1 MSQNPKSEPIA
12 CESVAATSTA
22 TTAPARM
29 PATGTA
35 AGAPAAYA
43 AALSAGAGVVPAAV
57 PCAAMR
63 VGASPLARPPRRAAR
78 RALGD
83 PGRDA
88 ALPSSAESLDRAPW
102 RRGAS
107 DAEATVRGAA
117 SPSLVSRAHCTVVAA
132 ICGSA
137 PSTGSEGAGGR
148 PWHPSPPSAAR
159 TPHLPVASDVRRALA
174 SIGRD
179 AMEAGRESA
188 SVPSSSSDSPNASR
202 DAVPDAR
209 RSLAARPIAAARRPL
224 SSDRAASPSSCAMPA
239 LTASVRPSNATEEA
253 SATSRATAPPPAFP
267 CRALTSPPSESSPS
281 CGAASAPARSAS
293 C

>member
-1 MSQNPKSEPIA
+1 M
-12 CESVAATSTA
+12 
-22 TTAPARM
+22 
-29 PATGTA
+29 
-35 AGAPAAYA
+35 
-43 AALSAGAGVVPAAV
+43 PAAV

-63 VGASPLARPPRRAAR
+63 VGASLLARPPRRAAR
-78 RALGD
+78 RALVG

-117 SPSLVSRAHCTVVAA
+117 SPSLVSRAHCTVVDAVG
-132 ICGSA
+132 GSA
-137 PSTGSEGAGGR
+137 PSSGPEGAGGR
-148 PWHPSPPSAAR
+148 PLRPSPLPPAAR
-159 TPHLPVASDVRRALA
+159 TPCLPVASDARRALA
-174 SIGRD
+174 SIGRE

-209 RSLAARPIAAARRPL
+209 RSLAARPSAAARRHL
-224 SSDRAASPSSCAMPA
+224 SSDRAASPSSCAIPA

-267 CRALTSPPSESSPS
+267 CRALTSPPSGSSPS
-281 CGAASAPARSAS
+281 CGAGSAPARSAS